1 MQIKSEME
9 DLIIFFITSPGFL
22 KFTKC
27 FPSMYVSIETTILL
41 VLLKSPILVFVY
53 YKLHRK
59 YNNSKIQV

>member
-1 MQIKSEME
+1 LQIKSEIE

-41 VLLKSPILVFVY
+41 LLLKKTSSFKFNELGEF
-53 YKLHRK
+53 
-59 YNNSKIQV
+59 